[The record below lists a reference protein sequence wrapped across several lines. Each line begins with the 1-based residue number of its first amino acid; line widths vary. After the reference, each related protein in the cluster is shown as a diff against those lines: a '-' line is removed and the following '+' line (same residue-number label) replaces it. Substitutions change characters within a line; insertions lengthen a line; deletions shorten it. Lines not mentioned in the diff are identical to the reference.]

1 MKRIEEA
8 KKLLLGPDHESDQ
21 HLTQLFKKTNQI
33 QNENEELNN
42 DGPSAPEKVMKIE
55 ITSANQD
62 ENKKVPIMNF
72 DEIQALIEDSVD
84 DKNISEE
91 NLNILCSSI
100 LENHLKL
107 NQFIKLVTRY
117 ETETISKIVV
127 PMLELDPEQDFDSL
141 KVLSPTSQKILLESL
156 NNNLT
161 PTANLKNPNWKI
173 LVHLTQL
180 DYEDPTVQSLLAS
193 ILVKQGHHKDLMLG
207 KYLLSVLKN
216 LPQIIES
223 YVYELFN
230 QAVNLNGSFV
240 KKACETEMKRFNIQ

>member
-1 MKRIEEA
+1 M
-8 KKLLLGPDHESDQ
+8 
-21 HLTQLFKKTNQI
+21 TQLFKKTNQI

-55 ITSANQD
+55 ITSANQN

-72 DEIQALIEDSVD
+72 DEIQALIENSED
-84 DKNISEE
+84 ISEE

-107 NQFIKLVTRY
+107 NQCIGLVTRY

-141 KVLSPTSQKILLESL
+141 KVLSPTSQKIVLESL

-161 PTANLKNPNWKI
+161 
-173 LVHLTQL
+173 V
-180 DYEDPTVQSLLAS
+180 V
-193 ILVKQGHHKDLMLG
+193 G
-207 KYLLSVLKN
+207 
-216 LPQIIES
+216 
-223 YVYELFN
+223 
-230 QAVNLNGSFV
+230 
-240 KKACETEMKRFNIQ
+240 

>member
-21 HLTQLFKKTNQI
+21 HLTQLFKKTTQI
-33 QNENEELNN
+33 QNEELNDN

-62 ENKKVPIMNF
+62 ENKKMPIMNF
-72 DEIQALIEDSVD
+72 DEIQALIEDNVD

-141 KVLSPTSQKILLESL
+141 KVLSPASQKIVLESL

-173 LVHLTQL
+173 LVHLTG
-180 DYEDPTVQSLLAS
+180 SLRE
-193 ILVKQGHHKDLMLG
+193 IQ
-207 KYLLSVLKN
+207 
-216 LPQIIES
+216 PW
-223 YVYELFN
+223 
-230 QAVNLNGSFV
+230 
-240 KKACETEMKRFNIQ
+240 MKMGGQHSE

>member
-1 MKRIEEA
+1 M
-8 KKLLLGPDHESDQ
+8 
-21 HLTQLFKKTNQI
+21 TQLFKKTNQI
-33 QNENEELNN
+33 QNEKENEELNV

-72 DEIQALIEDSVD
+72 DEIQALIENSVDADD

-107 NQFIKLVTRY
+107 NQCIRLVTKY

-141 KVLSPTSQKILLESL
+141 KVLSPTSQKIVLESL

-223 YVYELFN
+223 YVYELLN

>member
-33 QNENEELNN
+33 ENEELDN

-55 ITSANQD
+55 ITSANQN

-72 DEIQALIEDSVD
+72 DEIQALIENSED
-84 DKNISEE
+84 ISEE

-107 NQFIKLVTRY
+107 NQCIKLVTRFD
-117 ETETISKIVV
+117 TETISKIVV

-141 KVLSPTSQKILLESL
+141 KVLSPTSQKIVLESL

-180 DYEDPTVQSLLAS
+180 DFEDPTVQSLLAS

-223 YVYELFN
+223 YVYELLN